1 MISRKRTL
9 SLRSRRTCFP
19 YALEH
24 KSSLAGEGG
33 QPNQRVFVLNLER
46 AMGIELYPQ
55 STSLCDLTALPPPSA
70 SNGAKWSQIRIFAWE
85 RPV

>member
-1 MISRKRTL
+1 
-9 SLRSRRTCFP
+9 
-19 YALEH
+19 
-24 KSSLAGEGG
+24 
-33 QPNQRVFVLNLER
+33 VFVLNLER